1 MKTIHAALSIF
12 SLLFAVS
19 VFGASACGDDDPTPP
34 NNTPDAGMVDADAG
48 TGYVCDPADDTPQGM
63 LLNAPL
69 DPSVQVINKTPVHP
83 GDPGP
88 DGLP

>member
-1 MKTIHAALSIF
+1 MRTLLITTG
-12 SLLFAVS
+12 LFAFLLGLS
-19 VFGASACGDDDPTPP
+19 TIGSTACSDDEPTG
-34 NNTPDAGMVDADAG
+34 TGQPDAGG
-48 TGYVCDPADDTPQGM
+48 TFVCDPALSTPRGM

-69 DPSVQVINKTPVHP
+69 DPTVQVINKTPRHP